1 MNGSKSRPE
10 PAKGS
15 RPRASKGPRPEP
27 AEGSR
32 PRLSTAP
39 RRSFVA
45 SYLNDIPR
53 SGIRDFFDIV
63 SARKDVISLGIGEPD
78 FVTPWR
84 IREASITALD
94 RGATTYTSNRG
105 LIELRRQI
113 ARYLGQ
119 AFDVAYDPENEILI
133 TVGVS
138 EALDLAMRAILEP
151 GDEVMYHEPCFVSYN
166 PEIRFAHGVPVP
178 VVTRRENGFRLTRP
192 MLEEKV
198 SPRTKAL
205 LLSFPTNP
213 TGATLTREDVEG
225 IAAFAQAH
233 DILVITDEIYSE
245 LTYEG
250 ERVSIASLPGMK
262 ERTIFLHGFSKSWAM
277 TGFRLGYACAPVELS
292 EAMMKIH
299 QYIMMCAPIL
309 SQKAAIE
316 ALKSNVD
323 TDEMRASYEH
333 RRNFICAGLNEAG
346 IPCHVPKGAFYVFP
360 YVGDYGLTS
369 KDFALRLLDEENVA
383 CVPGSAFGASG
394 EGFLRCSYSTDLEAI
409 KEAVTR
415 MARFVARLRKG

>member
-10 PAKGS
+10 AP
-15 RPRASKGPRPEP
+15 
-27 AEGSR
+27 EGSR
-32 PRLSTAP
+32 PERVKGARPKPVTKP
-39 RRSFVA
+39 PRSFVA

-63 SARKDVISLGIGEPD
+63 SSRKDVISLGIGEPD
-78 FVTPWR
+78 FVTPWH

-105 LIELRRQI
+105 LIELRRQV
-113 ARYLGQ
+113 ARYLRQ
-119 AFDVAYDPENEILI
+119 AFAVSYDPETEILI

-138 EALDLAMRAILEP
+138 EALDLAMRAIIEP

-178 VVTRRENGFRLTRP
+178 VVTGRENGIRLTRA

-225 IAAFAQAH
+225 IAAFAKAH

-262 ERTIFLHGFSKSWAM
+262 ERTIFLHGFSKGWAM
-277 TGFRLGYACAPVELS
+277 TGFRLGYACAPAELS

-316 ALKSNVD
+316 ALKSDFD
-323 TDEMRASYEH
+323 TNEMRASYEH
-333 RRNFICAGLNEAG
+333 RRNLICAGLNEAG

-360 YVGDYGLTS
+360 YIGGYGLTS

-383 CVPGSAFGASG
+383 CVPGSAFGACG
-394 EGFLRCSYSTDLEAI
+394 EGFLRCSYSTDIEAI
-409 KEAVTR
+409 KEAVVR
-415 MARFVARLRKG
+415 MARFVARLRKE

>member
-10 PAKGS
+10 
-15 RPRASKGPRPEP
+15 R
-27 AEGSR
+27 AEGHR
-32 PRLSTAP
+32 PKPATKAP
-39 RRSFVA
+39 RSFVA

-78 FVTPWR
+78 FVTPWH
-84 IREASITALD
+84 IREASIAALD
-94 RGATTYTSNRG
+94 RGSTTYTSNRG

-113 ARYLGQ
+113 ARYLRQ
-119 AFDVAYDPENEILI
+119 AFNVSYEPETEILI

-138 EALDLAMRAILEP
+138 EALDLAMRAIIEP
-151 GDEVMYHEPCFVSYN
+151 GDEVLYHEPCFVSYN

-178 VVTRRENGFRLTRP
+178 IVTSRENGFRLTRA

-225 IAAFAQAH
+225 IAAFAKAH

-245 LTYEG
+245 LTYDG
-250 ERVSIASLPGMK
+250 ERVSIASVPGMK
-262 ERTIFLHGFSKSWAM
+262 ERTIFLHGFSKGWAM

-316 ALKSNVD
+316 ALKSDSD
-323 TDEMRASYEH
+323 TNEMRASYEH

-369 KDFALRLLDEENVA
+369 RDFALRLLDEENVA
-383 CVPGSAFGASG
+383 CVPGSAFGACG
-394 EGFLRCSYSTDLEAI
+394 EGFLRCSYSTDLDAI
-409 KEAVTR
+409 KEAVVR